1 MEPLESTP
9 PDRRQ
14 KPSGC
19 AEPRPRSEADPAGP
33 PGPNPLGYAD
43 HSAFAAFGAELVYG
57 ERADGTLAHIGA
69 VASGLA
75 CACKCPACG
84 RTLIAKKGR
93 RTAAHF
99 SHHGNASGCGNNAE
113 TNAHIWAKDVLNR
126 EKRIL
131 LPAVRASVGKEVLQT
146 YGERVFQF
154 EHAELEKGLGDI
166 VPDVI
171 LTTKDGR
178 QVLIEVMVTHA
189 CGPEKIAK
197 LRDRGLATL
206 EIDLSRW
213 RKSSDRHEI
222 EQALMKGAP
231 REWLF
236 NRKAD
241 EAQAR
246 LATTIAERAAGAAKK
261 AIEAKARAEAADKLR
276 EAQAQ
281 RRREDEADLIV
292 QLVEGIQKGDAAS
305 GDHDAIARRG
315 LLGLLV
321 EDQNAMGFTVVNEHW
336 QAAIIERMIEVPV
349 DEFELP
355 EFDVSSVLRSIDDC
369 IAPDMPEGLAL
380 DVRAALPLELR
391 SLDLPK
397 NAVQSFLDHLCD
409 HDMLRSGR
417 RGMFMLPEAR
427 IAAVE
432 KANAAWQIKD
442 RRRRSSKA
450 SIDVIVDAIPVEEHG
465 EFSLASWW
473 TAPVPGFDLTLEEL
487 IESDQSTWE
496 PFETALSAIRG
507 MVEGGTWVRQT
518 LGLPLQGELGRA
530 GHRVAQQKE
539 REAEEREASITRSA
553 TALLGTDGPAW
564 ATTPGAAGST
574 PTQLARDGAAGLTEA
589 LRVLDLHHFALAAA
603 AAADTLATGYRQQ
616 LLADAEK
623 GLDQATAKS
632 FMTYHDV
639 ALGMSPWAICRDAAG
654 LRRARIELAKWV
666 GRERKKHNRR

>member
-1 MEPLESTP
+1 M
-9 PDRRQ
+9 
-14 KPSGC
+14 
-19 AEPRPRSEADPAGP
+19 
-33 PGPNPLGYAD
+33 
-43 HSAFAAFGAELVYG
+43 
-57 ERADGTLAHIGA
+57 AHIGA